1 MSPVPTPL
9 DTFAGLLA
17 DLSSTGS
24 VPASRLSAT
33 ARQRLTPLFSADV
46 LVEMRAGAGR
56 RVEVRNP
63 ETLTQFIAR
72 HYPAGLFADPAAD
85 DGLDRRTRALS
96 QHRDTKALGGLDFE
110 VVEYRLTGKVP
121 LLVGD
126 TAVGRSGVC
135 GDLGAFVLYDTRQ
148 ADREV
153 GFAGVVATVENPTVF
168 IRHDWAAAGVD
179 LAIATYG
186 RMSRRLINWLASE
199 SMQDARVVHYGDYD
213 PVGLNEFCRLDA
225 ALGGRASLFVPDGIE
240 RLFSQYSDRDLL
252 SRSAN
257 LLPALQQSRHEGVQ
271 KLLRLMAEFG
281 GALEHEALL
290 IEGALDGMR
299 C

>member
-1 MSPVPTPL
+1 MPTPL
-9 DTFAGLLA
+9 DAFAGLLA

-33 ARQRLTPLFSADV
+33 ARQRLTPLFAADV

-56 RVEVRNP
+56 RIEVRNP

-72 HYPAGLFADPAAD
+72 NYPAGLFADSAAD

-96 QHRDTKALGGLDFE
+96 LHRDTKALGGLDFE
-110 VVEYRLTGKVP
+110 VVEYRLVGAAP
-121 LLVGD
+121 LLIGGA
-126 TAVGRSGVC
+126 AVGKSGVC
-135 GDLGAFVLYDTRQ
+135 GDLGAFVLYDARP

-153 GFAGVVATVENPTVF
+153 RFAGVVATVENPTVF
-168 IRHDWAAAGVD
+168 IRHDWATSGVD

-186 RMSRRLINWLASE
+186 RMSRRLIDWLASE
-199 SMQDARVVHYGDYD
+199 SMQDCQVVHYGDYD

-225 ALGGRASLFVPDGIE
+225 VLGRRASLFIPDGIE
-240 RLFSQYSDRDLL
+240 RLFSLYSDRELL

-257 LLPALQQSRHEGVQ
+257 LLPALQQSRHEGVRG
-271 KLLRLMAEFG
+271 LLRLMAEFG

-290 IEGALDGMR
+290 IGGGGLG
-299 C
+299 